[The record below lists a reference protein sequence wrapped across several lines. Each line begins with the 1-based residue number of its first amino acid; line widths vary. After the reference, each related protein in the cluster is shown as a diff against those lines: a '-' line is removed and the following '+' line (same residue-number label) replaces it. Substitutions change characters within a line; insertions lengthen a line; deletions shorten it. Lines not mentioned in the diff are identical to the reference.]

1 MSDTTT
7 HLGLPYLLAA
17 QAQKHVTHNEALRLL
32 DAMVQLSVLDRT
44 RATPP
49 ASPVDGNRHLVASS
63 ATGLW
68 AGWDM
73 NIAFWVDGAWI
84 RLVPRTGWLVW
95 VAAEG
100 LFLVWTGSAWEVVG
114 EPRDVSDA
122 VFSLANDADPT
133 KKASFSLAGISAGT
147 TRSFTLPNTSSE
159 LAILAGTQTFSGN
172 KTFSGTLTASGTV
185 TVSAAS
191 ASIGTATTTATY
203 GMGTGATTTG
213 VTKTVN
219 IGTGGA
225 SGSTTVVN
233 IGSATAGA
241 GGTTVV
247 NSPTVTFANAVTQ
260 VGMPQANL
268 TAQLLGLGG
277 STADSYNRLSVNTP
291 AVLLN
296 NAGAGIEATVNKAAA
311 GNDAAFAFKTGFSAR
326 ALIGLLGNDDFSF
339 KVSPDGSA
347 FFDAIRIDRTSG
359 RVELAEP
366 VVLPAHDTAPS
377 PPPAGKLALYAR
389 DRAGMGWLDVERP
402 SGRHFPLQPHF
413 GVNRI
418 ATWAPS
424 TSTTI
429 NTNGMPRTAVGT
441 AATPTLATTNLSTS
455 MRRWRMTSA
464 ATAGA
469 AAEERSAGWVCWRGN
484 AEGLGGFTYV
494 NRLSMV
500 TLQATGTGFFGL
512 IGSVAALS
520 TTQTLAAVVN
530 ALGIG
535 FERGTHAN
543 WQIVH
548 NDGTGVPTLIDL
560 GAGFPVAS
568 TTNVLTLYIAAA
580 PNDSAVGIRVV
591 EEVSGAVAE
600 ATITTDMPAATQLLS
615 PRNYLNNGSTAA
627 AVAYDCSGVY
637 VETDY

>member
-44 RATPP
+44 RTAPP
-49 ASPVDGNRHLVASS
+49 ASPADGNRHLVAPG

-68 AGWDM
+68 AGWDL
-73 NIAFWVDGAWI
+73 NIAFWIDGAWI
-84 RLVPRTGWLVW
+84 RLVPRTGWLTW

-122 VFSLANDADPT
+122 VFSLVNDADPT
-133 KKASFSLAGISAGT
+133 KKATFSLAGISTGT

-159 LAILAGTQTFSGN
+159 LAILAGTQTFTGN

-203 GMGTGATTTG
+203 GVGTGATTTG

-219 IGTGGA
+219 LGTGGA
-225 SGSTTVVN
+225 SESTTVVN

-241 GGTTVV
+241 GGTTVI
-247 NSPTVTFANAVTQ
+247 NTPTVTFANPVTQ

-277 STADSYNRLSVNTP
+277 ATADSFNRLSINTP
-291 AVLLN
+291 AALLN

-347 FFDAIRIDRTSG
+347 FFDAFRVDRTNG

-366 VVLPAHDTAPS
+366 VVLPAHDAVPS

-469 AAEERSAGWVCWRGN
+469 VAEERSAGWVCWRGN
-484 AEGLGGFTYV
+484 GEGLGGFTYV
-494 NRLSMV
+494 NRLSLV
-500 TLQATGTGFFGL
+500 TLQPTGMGFFGL
-512 IGSVAALS
+512 IGLVAALS
-520 TTQTLAAVVN
+520 TTLTLSAVVN

-548 NDGTGVPTLIDL
+548 NDGAGAPTLIDL

-568 TTNVLTLYIAAA
+568 TTNVLSLYIAAA

>member
-44 RATPP
+44 RTTPP

-68 AGWDM
+68 AGWDL

-122 VFSLANDADPT
+122 VFSLVNDADPT

-277 STADSYNRLSVNTP
+277 ATADSYNRLSVNTP

-296 NAGAGIEATVNKAAA
+296 NAGAGIEATVNKAAPA
-311 GNDAAFAFKTGFSAR
+311 NDAAFAFKTGFSAR

-484 AEGLGGFTYV
+484 ADGLGGFTYV

-500 TLQATGTGFFGL
+500 TLQATGMGFFGL

-520 TTQTLAAVVN
+520 ATLTLSAIVN

-548 NDGTGVPTLIDL
+548 NDGTGAPTLIDL

-580 PNDSAVGIRVV
+580 PNDGAVGIRVV
-591 EEVSGAVAE
+591 EEVSGTVAE
-600 ATITTDMPAATQLLS
+600 TTITTDLPAATQLLS
-615 PRNYLNNGSTAA
+615 PRNYLNNGATAA